1 MSEENVAAIRRMY
14 DAWLAQDIDAVF
26 ETFDEG
32 IVLNPDP
39 EATWVG
45 VGEVYRGHDGVRRYM
60 AAVYEAFEEY
70 RPEVEKL
77 IDAGDQVLTLAIE
90 HGRGRESGIEVEANR
105 TAHVWTMREG
115 KAVRLDLYLDREK
128 ARAALGIQK

>member
-1 MSEENVAAIRRMY
+1 MSEENVVAIRRMY

-128 ARAALGIQK
+128 ARAALGMK